1 MKRLALSASVLAFAF
16 ASPAQAD
23 PITLDS
29 GDVGTSFSV
38 NYNGFSGSTVVSGLT
53 ALANFTLTA
62 FTGNTASFNYTLTNT
77 TQSPVTSRIS
87 SFAFNTNPDLK
98 GATSTGDYP
107 YTVLDSNYPNG
118 IGTVDVCFKAGTSKS
133 CSGNGGLTNGETGS
147 GTLTMLFSQPL
158 TALTI
163 EDFFIRYQS
172 ITGAGSVSSA
182 TGTGV
187 SSGIGGSTTGGT
199 QVPEPGMLALFGL
212 SALGL
217 MYARRRRNGAQQQA
231 LAA

>member
-1 MKRLALSASVLAFAF
+1 MKRLAFSVSVVALAF

-38 NYNGFSGSTVVSGLT
+38 NYNGFSGSTVVNGLT

-62 FTGNTASFNYTLTNT
+62 FTGNSATFNYSVTNT

-87 SFAFNTNPDLK
+87 SFAFNTNPDLT
-98 GATSTGDYP
+98 GAYSTGDYP

-118 IGTVDVCFKAGTSKS
+118 IGTVDVCFKAGGSNS

-158 TALTI
+158 SALTI

-187 SSGIGGSTTGGT
+187 SSISGGT
-199 QVPEPGMLALFGL
+199 QVPEPGMLAMFGL

-217 MYARRRRNGAQQQA
+217 MYARRRRTSMPGRPFTA
-231 LAA
+231 